1 MKKINSITALSLAKK
16 EGFDSVDFYSVWN
29 KQDVYIAQN
38 ENDKESIIG
47 YPSFV
52 IINNSI
58 ARFATSA
65 EILEIMGISA
75 QDGNYT
81 ESVL

>member
-1 MKKINSITALSLAKK
+1 MVEQTIALALAKK
-16 EGFDSVDFYSVWN
+16 VGFEAVDFYNKWN
-29 KQDVYIAQN
+29 GLDVYIAQN
-38 ENDKESIIG
+38 ENDKDLIIG
-47 YPSFV
+47 YPSL
-52 IINNSI
+52 IIIDASI